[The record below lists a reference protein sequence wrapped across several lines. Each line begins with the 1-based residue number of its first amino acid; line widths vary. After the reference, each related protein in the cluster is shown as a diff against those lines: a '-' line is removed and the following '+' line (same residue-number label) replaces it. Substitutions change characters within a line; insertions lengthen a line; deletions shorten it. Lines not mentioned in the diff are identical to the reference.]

1 MQRVGWEGGSG
12 RMSGCHHRAFAVL
25 GFLLS
30 LLLAACGGGGATE
43 RANADPA
50 TTAESASGAATG
62 EVMVF
67 AAASLADAFEQMAE
81 QFEGRNS
88 GTTVVLNFAGS
99 QQLAQQIRQ
108 GAPADVFASASG
120 KQMDVA
126 VDGGRIERGG
136 AQPFARNRLVVIYPK
151 ANPAKL
157 RSLHDL
163 AKPGVKLDLAAK
175 EVPAG
180 QYSLDFLA
188 AAAQD
193 PAYGAAYRTAVLKNV
208 VSYEEN
214 VRAVVGKVG
223 LGEADAGIVYASDV
237 VAEGGEL
244 GTLKIPGGLNQV
256 ATYPIAAL
264 NDAKHVEAARGFV
277 EFVLSAEGQTI
288 LEQHGFIR
296 VGE

>member
-1 MQRVGWEGGSG
+1 
-12 RMSGCHHRAFAVL
+12 MSGCRRSGFRVVCLLFALVL
-25 GFLLS
+25 GGCGNGAGP
-30 LLLAACGGGGATE
+30 AAP
-43 RANADPA
+43 ADAPA
-50 TTAESASGAATG
+50 GAATA
-62 EVMVF
+62 EITVF
-67 AAASLADAFEQMAE
+67 AAASLADAFEQIA
-81 QFEGRNS
+81 QRFEARN
-88 GTTVVLNFAGS
+88 TDAQVVLNFAGS

-120 KQMDVA
+120 KQMAVA

-163 AKPGVKLDLAAK
+163 ARPGVKLDLAAK

-193 PAYGAAYRTAVLKNV
+193 PAYGAAYRTAVLRNV

-214 VRAVVGKVG
+214 VRAVVGKVA
-223 LGEADAGIVYASDV
+223 LGEADAGIVYESDV
-237 VAEGGEL
+237 VAEGADM
-244 GTLKIPGGLNQV
+244 GTLKIPADLNQV

-264 NDAKHVEAARGFV
+264 NDAKHVGAARGFV
-277 EFVLSAEGQTI
+277 AYVLSAEGQAI